1 MPVELDNPNGNGQ
14 VASQQPP
21 VVSGTQVT
29 PAGVIDPSIQQFLAD
44 QPQPNAQQG
53 SIVPVAPSQPTSTDP
68 NEAYRSMQAKYEQE
82 RVQRM
87 AYEQQ
92 LEFERQQ
99 RNQTAPQA
107 PQNNPYDPATQP
119 AQWVDW
125 NMQDKVNKALQSQQ
139 QMFTQQIQQAQMQ
152 SAEMAWQN
160 AHPLVDLNSVKMFN
174 RANGIAEWNLEAG
187 HRLMTI
193 GQQMAGVRTD
203 AINQSFNQF
212 RQGGA
217 APQAVRGAQP
227 GSPVGVSLKFEPML
241 AAYAANPNIY
251 NSWAPELQKAFDQ
264 ELSYRGQQ

>member
-107 PQNNPYDPATQP
+107 PQTNPYDPATQP

-139 QMFTQQIQQAQMQ
+139 QMFTQQIQAAQMQ

-174 RANGIAEWNLEAG
+174 RAN
-187 HRLMTI
+187 
-193 GQQMAGVRTD
+193 GVRTD

>member
-21 VVSGTQVT
+21 VSGTQVT

-44 QPQPNAQQG
+44 PTQQSNAQQG
-53 SIVPVAPSQPTSTDP
+53 SPVPVAPSQPTSPDP
-68 NEAYRSMQAKYEQE
+68 NEAYRALQSQLDRE
-82 RVQRM
+82 RTQRM

-99 RNQTAPQA
+99 RTTPQVPQA
-107 PQNNPYDPATQP
+107 NPYDPATQP
-119 AQWVDW
+119 AQWVQFETK
-125 NMQDKVNKALQSQQ
+125 MAVKAGLQEQQ
-139 QMFTQQIQQAQMQ
+139 QMFTQQIQAAQMQ

-187 HRLMTI
+187 HRLMTM